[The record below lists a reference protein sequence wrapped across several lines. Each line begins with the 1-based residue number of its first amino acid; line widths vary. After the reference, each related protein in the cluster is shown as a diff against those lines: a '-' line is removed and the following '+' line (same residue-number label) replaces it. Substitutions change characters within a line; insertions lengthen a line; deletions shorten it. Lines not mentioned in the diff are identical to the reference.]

1 MIIASDICYQI
12 PPGAMTLL
20 RSGHPLGVVHG
31 MSDTS
36 WPMSQIIPS
45 SSFVLSYGF
54 FLFEV
59 NTVYRILTESFCLGS
74 GDHPLELGVD
84 PSSLEGGGPRKVCLT
99 FSSRFEFGNRVTS
112 ERPEDDFFARGLAS
126 MRRSPQLAF
135 ESRVVANHSRMRR
148 PPGSS

>member
-1 MIIASDICYQI
+1 MLSD
-12 PPGAMTLL
+12 PSSTLKLL
-20 RSGHPLGVVHG
+20 RSGHPLGVVHC
-31 MSDTS
+31 MSDPS

-54 FLFEV
+54 FPFEV

-74 GDHPLELGVD
+74 GDHPLEFGID
-84 PSSLEGGGPRKVCLT
+84 PGSLEGGGPRKVCLT
-99 FSSRFEFGNRVTS
+99 FPSRFELGNRITS

-126 MRRSPQLAF
+126 MRQSPQLAS